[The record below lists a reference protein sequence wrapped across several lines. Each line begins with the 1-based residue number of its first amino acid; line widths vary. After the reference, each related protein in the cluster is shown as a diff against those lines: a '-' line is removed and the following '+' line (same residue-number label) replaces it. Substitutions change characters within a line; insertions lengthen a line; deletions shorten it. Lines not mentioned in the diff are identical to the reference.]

1 MQRKRT
7 CTRFKLEWLDEFVV
21 TEMPS
26 SGKKQTVMLK
36 DVFTYREN
44 SDDVICNVCE
54 KAGAEGEFTN
64 GKRWNEW
71 KLDYLKRH
79 VLHKTHLESVAKLG
93 NINRG
98 GILKMLTESASDRE
112 LRLEVAQRKI
122 SKPEQV
128 KVLIDNVLLAIKLN
142 ASMLSV
148 QEIHSHIAKYVQLP
162 DSWRS
167 KNYAFEFLESINVVV
182 KDKIFA
188 EINGAPFHS
197 LIADEST
204 DVSVT
209 KMLILY
215 WKFRPIGTNI
225 YKTVFAGILKLAAC
239 DSTSITTAIK
249 HFYADNNI
257 DLQKMVMFTSDGASV
272 MLGKHNGVAAQ
283 LRREVPHVLEQHCVA
298 HREDLGIDDAWKNES
313 LMKDIET
320 LLRTVYT
327 LFSKS
332 TVKRHELAELAK
344 VTESDVIAFRPLNE
358 VRWLSRYFAVN
369 AIMRNYNVLEEYC
382 QQQVSEN
389 NDPINK
395 YCLKRLRNPQ
405 YHVALTVLNDVL
417 GQLADLCKV
426 FQRSCLSPVEAH
438 QLVKAKIAKLRSQ
451 YLGEC
456 VHWSDDTKDLLTK
469 YEEVDTVSVIRF
481 IGRVCNHL
489 DCRFPDD
496 ELLDWK
502 VFELLNLTDVD
513 NYEIGQTE
521 IARLAVKYSN
531 LLGKTDSEEYRKQT
545 CKQYRDFKFV
555 VCEKVKARMFK
566 NFDDIVSYIL
576 VEEEFSELALLV
588 DVCASFQASSAEC
601 ERGFSLM
608 NAVKTKMRNRLQVDH
623 LDSLIRV
630 KTFLNS
636 GEHIDLDQVYTR
648 WQLTKDRREH
658 I

>member
-1 MQRKRT
+1 
-7 CTRFKLEWLDEFVV
+7 
-21 TEMPS
+21 MPS

-36 DVFTYREN
+36 DVFTYNEN
-44 SDDVICNVCE
+44 SDAVICNVCK
-54 KAGAEGEFTN
+54 KADAPGEFTN

-79 VLHKTHLESVAKLG
+79 LLHKTHLESVAKLV
-93 NINRG
+93 NISKG
-98 GILKMLTESASDRE
+98 GILKMFTESASDRE
-112 LRLEVAQRKI
+112 QRLEVAQRKI

-128 KVLIDNVLLAIKLN
+128 KILIDNVILAIKLN

-148 QEIHSHIAKYVQLP
+148 QEIHAHVAKYVQLP
-162 DSWRS
+162 ESWRS
-167 KNYAFEFLESINVVV
+167 KNYAFEFVESINMVV
-182 KDKIFA
+182 KAQILT
-188 EINGAPFHS
+188 EINSAPFHT

-204 DVSVT
+204 DVSIT

-215 WKFRPIGTNI
+215 LKFRPVGMNI
-225 YKTVFAGILKLAAC
+225 HKTVFAGILKLSAC
-239 DSTSITTAIK
+239 DSTSITMAIK
-249 HFYADNNI
+249 QFYADCKL

-272 MLGKHNGVAAQ
+272 MLGKQNGVAAQ

-298 HREDLGIDDAWKNES
+298 HREDLGIDDAWKNVS

-332 TVKRHELAELAK
+332 TVKRQELAELAK

-369 AIMRNYNVLEEYC
+369 AIMRNYTVLEEYC
-382 QQQVSEN
+382 GQQVSEN

-405 YHVALTVLNDVL
+405 YHVALTVLHDVL
-417 GQLADLCKV
+417 GQLADLSKV

-456 VHWSDDTKDLLTK
+456 VHWSDDAKDLLTK
-469 YEEVDTVSVIRF
+469 YEEVDTASVIRF
-481 IGRVCNHL
+481 IERVCDHL
-489 DCRFPDD
+489 DRRFPDD

-502 VFELLNLTDVD
+502 VFELRTLTDVSS
-513 NYEIGQTE
+513 YENGQTE
-521 IARLAVKYSN
+521 IANLAVKYSK
-531 LLGKTDSEEYRKQT
+531 LLGKTDSDECKKQT
-545 CKQYRDFKFV
+545 CKQYRDFKFIA
-555 VCEKVKARMFK
+555 CEKVKAGMFK
-566 NFDDIVSYIL
+566 NFNDIVSYIL
-576 VEEEFSELALLV
+576 TEEEFSELALLV
-588 DVCASFQASSAEC
+588 DICASFQASSAEC

-608 NAVKTKMRNRLQVDH
+608 NATKTKMRNRLQVDH
-623 LDSLIRV
+623 LDCLIRI
-630 KTFLNS
+630 KTYLNS
-636 GEHIDLDQVYTR
+636 GEHINLDQVYTR
-648 WQLTKDRREH
+648 WQLTRDRREQ